1 MAGKHRA
8 GHRPTGPTC
17 PTHSDP
23 SDRDPIASIIIF
35 EAFPP
40 STVSPTIKMKT
51 KKYIIPS
58 IVAIILILA
67 FLLRLNFFSNY
78 RQAPVVWD
86 AAGYN
91 IQAKE
96 FTAAFSAWPD
106 REAFLTH
113 FKKAYEMA
121 LPKCELYPLFLSGV
135 YLIQGADFD
144 SARVAQAILGVLSI
158 LLLYLIASRL
168 INRRVA
174 LISIIIAAVY
184 IPFIISEGRL
194 LTETLAIFV
203 FMLTTWILVHTIERG
218 SWWLILLA
226 GFSTALMVITR
237 TFFQYIYLFYW
248 PMLVIGL
255 AAAKMRSTS
264 GKKLRFPI
272 RLLRALPWKSLFFIL
287 AMAVIIVPR
296 LFWTPQVDRYHR
308 SFISGSWRN
317 GLAMYCGVYPPNRGL
332 QTTAS
337 PGGEILRSTKV
348 EPGPGASEDKLFK
361 ASVQLLLRNPLE
373 VLPVLLAKG
382 QLFYQRAYN
391 DFLQS
396 YILSPGAVD
405 IFNRILL
412 IAGLFGA
419 FLLPVLGIRGWP
431 IIVALVYGWGI
442 CFLADAE
449 SRYTLPLM
457 PFMIMTAVWFFDRIV
472 GTGLKLWRGRKGNL
486 SRLIIFLLISGV
498 LLLLAI
504 FGRPAF
510 TMAALPGLSFVGA
523 HRIRVI
529 FVSLFLLSLIL
540 PLLFIYQTKLRGWR
554 RYLAAIG
561 PVLFILLVYLSALK
575 VHPSW
580 HEWSVRLNSPE
591 QVVRQTINLP
601 ENLKNYRS
609 VDLKL
614 DLVSGP
620 NRRYD
625 LTISIDGEVV
635 RRFEGGL
642 TPDPASWVPPDKRR
656 AFPIYLRAT
665 KRKMPDIRQWYT
677 VPLDIKKL
685 EGRRTVEVEI
695 RFSPVEADEGCYV
708 DLFGDYSFGNSRDI
722 FEGPT
727 FSKSPSRLSLYK
739 YLFDDD
745 WRIWEEFAVAPTA
758 GESYIGPGKSRSDD
772 LSPGAG
778 IQSGAFRVFLELS
791 RRKAPPAGFSVAVKH
806 QDYLTDKS
814 ILADYYNLQIWEVN
828 PWKRKSDY
836 MLLEAA
842 HAAPGQEGGFNLIVY
857 ADTDRDGKPD
867 KLVSRSSYLT
877 AEKKGEWSS
886 FTFATEEKNIYVGL
900 TWPKGSKTR
909 VYYERLLWPD
919 DLFPETMFYRTG
931 PNAPTA
937 YPVLTNMRLRFLK

>member
-1 MAGKHRA
+1 
-8 GHRPTGPTC
+8 
-17 PTHSDP
+17 
-23 SDRDPIASIIIF
+23 
-35 EAFPP
+35 
-40 STVSPTIKMKT
+40 MKT
-51 KKYIIPS
+51 KKYITLC
-58 IVAIILILA
+58 IVFAILVFAFLFRIN
-67 FLLRLNFFSNY
+67 FLLRYN
-78 RQAPVVWD
+78 QAPVVWD

-96 FTAAFSAWPD
+96 FAAAFNAWPD
-106 REAFLTH
+106 RAVFITH

-135 YLIQGADFD
+135 YLIQGVDFD
-144 SARVAQAILGVLSI
+144 GVRVAQAILGTLSI
-158 LLLYLIASRL
+158 LLLYIITARL

-174 LISIIIAAVY
+174 LISIIVAAVY
-184 IPFIISEGRL
+184 IPFVISEGRL

-203 FMLTTWILVHTIERG
+203 FMLTSWILVVTIERG

-226 GFSTALMVITR
+226 GFSTALMVVTR
-237 TFFQYIYLFYW
+237 TFFQYIYIFYW

-255 AAAKMRSTS
+255 ALGRMRGSPG
-264 GKKLRFPI
+264 GKGRLPL
-272 RLLRALPWKSLFFIL
+272 RLLRSFPWKSLLFIL
-287 AMAVIIVPR
+287 GMAIIIVPR
-296 LFWTPQVDRYHR
+296 LFWTPQVDRHNR

-317 GLAMYCGVYPPNRGL
+317 GLAMYCGVYPPNSGL

-337 PGGEILRSTKV
+337 PGGEILKSTQV
-348 EPGPGASEDKLFK
+348 PRGPGSTDEKYFQASKRLFIQK
-361 ASVQLLLRNPLE
+361 PME
-373 VLPVLLAKG
+373 VIPVLLAKG
-382 QLFYQRAYN
+382 KLFYLRAYN

-396 YILSPGAVD
+396 YILSPGD
-405 IFNRILL
+405 IDTFNRILL
-412 IAGLFGA
+412 VAGLFGA

-431 IIVALVYGWGI
+431 VIVALVYGWGM

-457 PFMIMTAVWFFDRIV
+457 PFMIMTAVWFADRIV
-472 GTGLKLWRGRKGNL
+472 GGWRKFWKRKKVEG
-486 SRLIIFLLISGV
+486 SRLFLFLGISTV
-498 LLLLAI
+498 LLLLGI

-510 TMAALPGLSFVGA
+510 TMAALPGLSFLGG
-523 HRIRVI
+523 HRLQVA
-529 FVSLFLLSLIL
+529 FVCLFLLSLI
-540 PLLFIYQTKLRGWR
+540 PTLLVLYKARITGWR
-554 RYLAAIG
+554 RCLASIG
-561 PVLFILLVYLSALK
+561 PPIFILLVYLSALK
-575 VHPSW
+575 VHPAW
-580 HEWSVRLNSPE
+580 HEWSVRLSNSE
-591 QVVRQTINLP
+591 QVLRQTITLP
-601 ENLKNYRS
+601 DNLKNYRS
-609 VDLKL
+609 VDLKM

-620 NRRYD
+620 NRRYN

-642 TPDPASWVPPDKRR
+642 SPDPASWVPPDKRR
-656 AFPIYLRAT
+656 AFPIYLRTT

-685 EGRRTVEVEI
+685 EGRRTVEIEI
-695 RFSPVEADEGCYV
+695 RFSPAEVDEACYV
-708 DLFGDYSFGNSRDI
+708 DLFGDYSFGNHRDI

-745 WRIWEEFAVAPTA
+745 WRIWEEVVVAPTS
-758 GESYIGPGKSRSDD
+758 GESYTGPDKARRDD
-772 LSPGAG
+772 LSPRAG
-778 IQSGAFRVFLELS
+778 IQSGTFRIFLELS

-828 PWKRKSDY
+828 PWKRNSDF

-842 HAAPGQEGGFNLIVY
+842 HAAPDKEGGFNLVVY

-867 KLVSRSSYLT
+867 KLVSQSSYLT

-886 FTFATEEKNIYVGL
+886 FTFATEEKNIFVGL

-937 YPVLTNMRLRFLK
+937 YPVLTNMRLRFLKEE